1 MAPADDGGAD
11 AASQPPGGAR
21 DVPLLLVLQ
30 GPDLCIAAAT
40 EPRDGRA
47 GPEVIGRPLAAAFP
61 ELATGPVLA
70 AVREAFAAGRP
81 ETVRGHELRLPGTD
95 RIRPYDLRVTPVLAA
110 NGTVRSVVLDAAEP
124 AGAPEQTAPPA
135 GPDAAPAAEPN
146 TEPPAEPNT
155 EPIIGPPAELSATPP
170 PPHTAEQRA
179 ADRNAAAAEQAYA
192 QARDVI
198 SAVQNEL
205 LPPGVPVL
213 PTVRLAAAYLPAGA
227 ETAAG
232 GDWFEAI
239 RLPDG
244 RIGLA
249 VGDVV
254 GHGMTAS
261 TAMGQL
267 RVLLRERLM
276 DTGSVPSTLDF
287 LARATERVRGA
298 RAATVCLAIIDPDT
312 GQLEYATAGHPPPL
326 LLDASGVP
334 RYLESSGAAPL
345 GLGSGYRPLVD
356 RLAPGGILLMYTDGL
371 LERPGCT
378 LAEGVTE
385 LAVAAAEVFADQAW
399 RTGACGPR
407 RLADRTVRR
416 LIGDSGFRD
425 DITVLAAQLRAAP
438 PGLDLLV
445 PARRENLATLRS
457 GLDAWLS
464 DIGVH
469 GYHVQ
474 LLQHAV
480 GELAA
485 NAVEHAYHARQP
497 GLVAVRARLTT
508 AGDVVARVVDQG
520 RWRTSAADPDSDRG
534 VGLALVTDLVDELRL
549 EHDKRGTTA
558 TIRHHPWI
566 PAQSPIAVDLAV
578 RLPRRTADADPFLI
592 LGQPSAARHRIRVDG
607 PIDSETAPTLYTE
620 LRACTAAG
628 TRDVTVDLT
637 GATHLAS
644 AGVAVLH
651 RLCAQA
657 ALNNTEMRLYAPR
670 GTPAQ
675 MVMSLAR
682 LRHHTTD
689 PDGDGF

>member
-11 AASQPPGGAR
+11 AASQPSGGVR

-30 GPDLCIAAAT
+30 GPELCVTAAT
-40 EPRDGRA
+40 GPRG
-47 GPEVIGRPLAAAFP
+47 GPVRPDVIGRPLAAAFP
-61 ELATGPVLA
+61 EIATGPVPA
-70 AVREAFAAGRP
+70 AVRRAFAAGRP
-81 ETVRGHELRLPGTD
+81 QTVRKHDLRLPGTD
-95 RIRPYDLRVTPVLAA
+95 RIRSYDLRMTPVLQAD
-110 NGTVRSVVLDAAEP
+110 GTVCSVVLDAAEA
-124 AGAPEQTAPPA
+124 AGAPDETAPPA
-135 GPDAAPAAEPN
+135 VPNAEP
-146 TEPPAEPNT
+146 PV
-155 EPIIGPPAELSATPP
+155 EPIIGSTVEPATTALPTPR
-170 PPHTAEQRA
+170 TAGQNAA
-179 ADRNAAAAEQAYA
+179 ADPNTAAEQAYA

-213 PTVRLAAAYLPAGA
+213 PTIRLAAAYLPAGA

-298 RAATVCLAIIDPDT
+298 RAATVCLAIIDPDS

-334 RYLESSGAAPL
+334 RYLLPTGAAPL
-345 GLGSGYRPLVD
+345 GLGPGYRPLVD
-356 RLAPGGILLMYTDGL
+356 RLEPGGILLMFTDGL

-378 LAEGVTE
+378 PAEGVTD

-416 LIGDSGFRD
+416 LVGDTGFRD

-438 PGLDLLV
+438 AGLDLLV

-457 GLDAWLS
+457 GLDSWLS

-497 GLVAVRARLTT
+497 GLVAVRARLTA
-508 AGDVVARVVDQG
+508 AGDVLARVVDQG
-520 RWRTSAADPDSDRG
+520 RWRASASDPDSDRG

-566 PAQSPIAVDLAV
+566 PAQSPIAADLAG
-578 RLPRRTADADPFLI
+578 RLPRRPADADPFLI
-592 LGQPSAARHRIRVDG
+592 LGQPSAARHRVRVDG

-637 GATHLAS
+637 GTTHLAS

-651 RLCAQA
+651 RLCTQA
-657 ALNNTEMRLYAPR
+657 ARNNTEMRLYAPR

-689 PDGDGF
+689 PDGDGL

>member
-1 MAPADDGGAD
+1 MAPADDDGAD
-11 AASQPPGGAR
+11 AASQPPGGVR

-30 GPDLCIAAAT
+30 APDLCITAAAQ
-40 EPRDGRA
+40 PRN
-47 GPEVIGRPLAAAFP
+47 GPAARGLIGRPLDAAFP
-61 ELATGPVLA
+61 EIATGRVLA
-70 AVREAFAAGRP
+70 AVRRAFAAGRP
-81 ETVRGHELRLPGTD
+81 ETVRNLDLLLPGTD
-95 RIRPYDLRVTPVLAA
+95 RVQPYDLRMTPVLEAD
-110 NGTVRSVVLDAAEP
+110 GTVRAVVLDAAEAAVP
-124 AGAPEQTAPPA
+124 PDENAPPTVPSGRTDI
-135 GPDAAPAAEPN
+135 GPIMRPA
-146 TEPPAEPNT
+146 TEPA
-155 EPIIGPPAELSATPP
+155 IPPVPT
-170 PPHTAEQRA
+170 PHTADQ
-179 ADRNAAAAEQAYA
+179 NAAAEQAYA

-213 PTVRLAAAYLPAGA
+213 PAIRLAATYLPAGA

-298 RAATVCLAIIDPDT
+298 RAATICLAIVDPDS

-326 LLDASGVP
+326 LLDAAGVP

-345 GLGSGYRPLVD
+345 GLGPGYRPLVD
-356 RLAPGGILLMYTDGL
+356 RLEPGGILLMYTDGL
-371 LERPGCT
+371 LERPGRT

-385 LAVAAAEVFADQAW
+385 LAVSAAEVFADQGW
-399 RTGACGPR
+399 RTGACAPR
-407 RLADRTVRR
+407 RLADRTVRS

-425 DITVLAAQLRAAP
+425 DITVLAAQLRPAP
-438 PGLDLLV
+438 AGLDLLV
-445 PARRENLATLRS
+445 PARRENLSTLRA
-457 GLDAWLS
+457 GLDSWLS

-485 NAVEHAYHARQP
+485 NAVEHAYHGRQP
-497 GLVAVRARLTT
+497 GLVAVRARLTAT
-508 AGDVVARVVDQG
+508 GDIVARVVDQG
-520 RWRTSAADPDSDRG
+520 RWRDSVPDPDSDRG

-566 PAQSPIAVDLAV
+566 PAQSPIATDLAV
-578 RLPRRTADADPFLI
+578 RLPRRTAAADPFLI

-637 GATHLAS
+637 GTTHLAS

-657 ALNNTEMRLYAPR
+657 ARNNTEMRLYAPR

-689 PDGDGF
+689 PDGDEDDHSLLP